1 MLDGDKNIA
10 FPGSAAFGWLS
21 NESDFSRF
29 SSRGGK
35 SLDFSYGRS
44 PDVIG
49 TGIVFI
55 TIYEIFLNESY
66 SKIKSPIFMACFV
79 CSNLHIIF

>member
-1 MLDGDKNIA
+1 MIQQQSRCVFYRGVVKGVGSPLAITNHLAEFFIGSIVLDGDKNIA

-35 SLDFSYGRS
+35 SLDFPDGRR
-44 PDVIG
+44 PDVMR
-49 TGIVFI
+49 
-55 TIYEIFLNESY
+55 Y
-66 SKIKSPIFMACFV
+66 
-79 CSNLHIIF
+79 